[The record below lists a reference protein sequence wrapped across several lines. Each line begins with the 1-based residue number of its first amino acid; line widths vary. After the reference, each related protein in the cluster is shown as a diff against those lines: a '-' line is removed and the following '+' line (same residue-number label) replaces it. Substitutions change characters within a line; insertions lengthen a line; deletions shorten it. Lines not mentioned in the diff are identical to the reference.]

1 LSDAGILAGDTAH
14 VHTAAGGQGMN
25 TGMQDAL
32 NLGWKL
38 ALTVSGAAS
47 PSLLQTYESE
57 RLPNA
62 RNVLRVTKRYDFVQ
76 VPRGVVGRLLSGA
89 IFKTVATIRPL
100 GKALAR
106 VTGMLAL
113 NYQQS
118 SLSQQDSRQRT
129 RHTCAGWHVPDVPC
143 RFNGYPTTVFEI
155 VRGTFGHL
163 MLFAG
168 TTPKVATLSE
178 LRAVEQAVAPFEP
191 HLKLHYVFA
200 SEFDA
205 DAAGIQANVITDGG
219 QHLQVAFGIR
229 GPEVIYV
236 RPDGYIGL
244 RTTKLDGPALLR
256 YLRLIYASAGIVS
269 ERSSVALPNQI
280 PATGAFLKAF
290 SSSHGF

>member
-1 LSDAGILAGDTAH
+1 
-14 VHTAAGGQGMN
+14 
-25 TGMQDAL
+25 
-32 NLGWKL
+32 
-38 ALTVSGAAS
+38 
-47 PSLLQTYESE
+47 LQTYESE

-100 GKALAR
+100 GNALAR

-129 RHTCAGWHVPDVPC
+129 RHTRAGWHVPDVPC
-143 RFNGYPTTVFEI
+143 RFNGYATTVFEI
-155 VRGTFGHL
+155 IRGTFGHL

-168 TTPKVATLSE
+168 TTPWVATLSE

-200 SEFDA
+200 SECDA
-205 DAAGIQANVITDGG
+205 DASGIQANVITDGG
-219 QHLQVAFGIR
+219 QRLQVAFGIR

-269 ERSSVALPNQI
+269 EHSSVALPNQI
-280 PATGAFLKAF
+280 PATGVRCAR
-290 SSSHGF
+290 